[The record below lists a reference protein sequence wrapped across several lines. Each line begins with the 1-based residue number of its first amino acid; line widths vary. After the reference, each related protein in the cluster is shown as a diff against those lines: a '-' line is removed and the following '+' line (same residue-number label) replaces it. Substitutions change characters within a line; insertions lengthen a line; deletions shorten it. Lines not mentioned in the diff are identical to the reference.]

1 MNLFFFRVLGP
12 KARVFSIKAKDGLF
26 SQKKKAKDGLN
37 RLQHIGMAYHPE
49 QLSIKALN
57 QQTPPEYKRHQTATT
72 RHKSRKFGKQLQVL
86 NELLNHQEQSP
97 SNLHVVN

>member
-1 MNLFFFRVLGP
+1 
-12 KARVFSIKAKDGLF
+12 
-26 SQKKKAKDGLN
+26 
-37 RLQHIGMAYHPE
+37 MAYHPE

-72 RHKSRKFGKQLQVL
+72 RLKSKKFGKQLQVL

-97 SNLHVVN
+97 SNLHVVNQESLTPVTTSSGNRGFK